1 MKGQVVKT
9 LKRWWGSHGTKILGA
24 VVVLVGAAGDALS
37 LIQAVD
43 PKHAAL
49 WALVTGLGGFIIKRG
64 FTNTA
69 QAATLPPPDPST
81 SRP

>member
-1 MKGQVVKT
+1 MNG
-9 LKRWWGSHGTKILGA
+9 LKRFWKGHGTKLLGA
-24 VVVLVGAAGDALS
+24 LVVLIGAAGDSLS

-49 WALVTGLGGFIIKRG
+49 WALVTGVGGFIIKRG
-64 FTNTA
+64 FTNS
-69 QAATLPPPDPST
+69 AAPLPPPDPNA

>member
-1 MKGQVVKT
+1 MNT
-9 LKRWWGSHGTKILGA
+9 LKRYWAAHGTKILGSLA
-24 VVVLVGAAGDALS
+24 VIIGAGGESLA

-49 WALVTGLGGFIIKRG
+49 WALVMGLGGAVVRRG
-64 FTNTA
+64 FTNSA
-69 QAATLPPPDPST
+69 QPLPAPDPNA

>member
-1 MKGQVVKT
+1 MNW
-9 LKRWWGSHGTKILGA
+9 LKAFWAGHGTKLLGGL
-24 VVVLVGAAGDALS
+24 VVLIGAAGDSLS

>member
-1 MKGQVVKT
+1 MNWFKKFWAG
-9 LKRWWGSHGTKILGA
+9 HGTKLLGGL
-24 VVVLVGAAGDALS
+24 VVLIGAAGDSLS

>member
-1 MKGQVVKT
+1 MNWFTKFWAG
-9 LKRWWGSHGTKILGA
+9 HGTKILGA
-24 VVVLVGAAGDALS
+24 VVVLIGAAGDSLS

-49 WALVTGLGGFIIKRG
+49 WALVTGVGGFIIKRG
-64 FTNTA
+64 FTNSA
-69 QAATLPPPDPST
+69 QVTLPPPDPNA